1 MHVIMTMMNTM
12 RKVNKQCITPIVIFK
27 YTYIIIGLFE
37 VQIEPTSTMM
47 TSAAT
52 SEDTVPL
59 SQQLP
64 LSVPSSSDGVDAST
78 TTEEGQPWMIE
89 QSAEVSK
96 CRGFVMNTCGCT
108 KQVESLAAHCSQRN
122 IMWICGLKL
131 HF

>member
-1 MHVIMTMMNTM
+1 
-12 RKVNKQCITPIVIFK
+12 
-27 YTYIIIGLFE
+27 
-37 VQIEPTSTMM
+37 MM

-64 LSVPSSSDGVDAST
+64 LSVPSFSDGVDASI

-108 KQVESLAAHCSQRN
+108 KVESLAAHYSQRN

>member
-12 RKVNKQCITPIVIFK
+12 RKVNKQCITTIVIFK

-37 VQIEPTSTMM
+37 VRIEPTSTMM

-64 LSVPSSSDGVDAST
+64 LSVPSFSDGVDASI

-96 CRGFVMNTCGCT
+96 C
-108 KQVESLAAHCSQRN
+108 L
-122 IMWICGLKL
+122 
-131 HF
+131 

>member
-1 MHVIMTMMNTM
+1 
-12 RKVNKQCITPIVIFK
+12 
-27 YTYIIIGLFE
+27 
-37 VQIEPTSTMM
+37 MM

-64 LSVPSSSDGVDAST
+64 LSVPSFSDGVDASI

-96 CRGFVMNTCGCT
+96 C
-108 KQVESLAAHCSQRN
+108 L
-122 IMWICGLKL
+122 
-131 HF
+131 